1 MRQTLNYI
9 IHYKHNCQ
17 GVLPNSEQKLDGSLK
32 HAPHF
37 FILNFFFF
45 IVFNMVAD
53 APPCS
58 KGNVKFCGKFNIS
71 KMCGAAPAA
80 LN

>member
-1 MRQTLNYI
+1 
-9 IHYKHNCQ
+9 
-17 GVLPNSEQKLDGSLK
+17 
-32 HAPHF
+32 
-37 FILNFFFF
+37 
-45 IVFNMVAD
+45 MVAD

>member
-1 MRQTLNYI
+1 
-9 IHYKHNCQ
+9 
-17 GVLPNSEQKLDGSLK
+17 
-32 HAPHF
+32 
-37 FILNFFFF
+37 
-45 IVFNMVAD
+45 MVAD

-80 LN
+80 LNLKRRKKQDQMCIAMEVGDKTEKEEQRVEGAH